1 MLRFA
6 KVTLTS
12 AGHRRAR
19 AARAA
24 ARPRARGA
32 TTPTSEPYD
41 DAELL
46 QPMGLICR
54 PVRSDTLQALVFELS
69 DELVGLLL
77 RDKGQPAFT
86 GRERGR
92 DALYAAGDGNVKIL
106 LQRASGRIEITA
118 KAGSDIV
125 HNGGSLEVARRTD
138 PVAPTAL
145 MTTWMTQVS
154 GYINGLVPGTV
165 TPPTPLSF
173 GAISAG
179 AANVKA

>member
-6 KVTLTS
+6 KVKLTS
-12 AGHRRAR
+12 LATGAR
-19 AARAA
+19 ALLAQLRGLGPEADDAA
-24 ARPRARGA
+24 
-32 TTPTSEPYD
+32 SEPYD

-69 DELVGLLL
+69 EDLVGLLL

-86 GRERGR
+86 GLNEG
-92 DALYAAGDGNVKIL
+92 DTMLYAAGDGTVKIL
-106 LQRASGRIEITA
+106 LRASGRIEITA